1 MTELVLTALAAC
13 LALSQ
18 PVPQIVRLVRTRS
31 VQGVSGPTTWLGLT
45 INAGWVTFGIAR
57 GLVPVAVLS
66 LAYVVGYSAIAY
78 LLLRGGNRSG
88 LVTATVSAAAI
99 VATAVAFGWT
109 VLGTALALTVA
120 VQFIPQ
126 VALAWRGADLTALS
140 AGTYV
145 VCGLDGIV
153 WGGYGIL
160 HAEAPLVLYGL
171 VMTSVAVLVLVPK
184 RRWTAKAAA
193 EAAAA
198 GMIRPAH

>member
-1 MTELVLTALAAC
+1 MTEFVLTALAAC

-45 INAGWVTFGIAR
+45 INAGWVAFGVAR

-66 LAYVVGYSAIAY
+66 LAYVVGYATIAG
-78 LLLRGGNRSG
+78 LLVQRGNRSG
-88 LVTATVSAAAI
+88 IGTAVVSTAAIAVTA
-99 VATAVAFGWT
+99 ATFGWT

-126 VALAWRGADLTALS
+126 VALAWRGTDLTAL
-140 AGTYV
+140 AGGTYV

-153 WGGYGIL
+153 WGGYGLL
-160 HAEAPLVLYGL
+160 HAELPLVLYGL
-171 VMTSVAVLVLVPK
+171 VMVSVAVLVLVPK

>member
-45 INAGWVTFGIAR
+45 INAGWVAFGVAR

-66 LAYVVGYSAIAY
+66 LAYVVGYATIAG
-78 LLLRGGNRSG
+78 LLVQRGNRSG
-88 LVTATVSAAAI
+88 
-99 VATAVAFGWT
+99 VATAVVSTAAIAATAAAFGWT

-120 VQFIPQ
+120 VQFVPQ
-126 VALAWRGADLTALS
+126 VALAWRGSDLTAL
-140 AGTYV
+140 AGGTYV

-153 WGGYGIL
+153 WGGYGVL
-160 HAEAPLVLYGL
+160 RDELPLVLYGL
-171 VMTSVAVLVLVPK
+171 VMASVAVLVLVPK

-193 EAAAA
+193 DAAAA